1 MTFDVATISMG
12 VHTGT
17 TGVYSAEDY
26 IFYDKAIG
34 SKVIRI
40 QVLLGPGQNLLIYGS
55 SASQSFVVN
64 GFETESSDYVEVPL
78 NKDANAGGA
87 VGGAPGGGGAPVVAT
102 NK

>member
-1 MTFDVATISMG
+1 M
-12 VHTGT
+12 
-17 TGVYSAEDY
+17 
-26 IFYDKAIG
+26 
-34 SKVIRI
+34 
-40 QVLLGPGQNLLIYGS
+40 IYGS

-87 VGGAPGGGGAPVVAT
+87 AGGAPAGGGAPVVAT